1 MKAIELNVKEIERIA
16 IILNDYLN
24 DCNTGHIELDRDFA
38 MDDKTFVTI
47 WIEGYYSKDESF
59 RYGQMREDAE
69 FECETFLVFDA
80 DDVEHIQDAGL
91 LSFSENETFNHLGGG
106 SYI

>member
-1 MKAIELNVKEIERIA
+1 
-16 IILNDYLN
+16 
-24 DCNTGHIELDRDFA
+24 
-38 MDDKTFVTI
+38 
-47 WIEGYYSKDESF
+47 
-59 RYGQMREDAE
+59 MREDAE

-80 DDVEHIQDAGL
+80 DDVEHIQDASL